1 MGIKGAHAPLI
12 NESVLASKP
21 LEGSYTSKFDPMK
34 SLRHFSVTSASLL
47 AGTSFR
53 VQCSAESGGLVVGL
67 ALKVTHREPEQLVF
81 L

>member
-1 MGIKGAHAPLI
+1 MGIKGAHVPLI
-12 NESVLASKP
+12 NECLPRSHSKVA
-21 LEGSYTSKFDPMK
+21 TSKFDPVK
-34 SLRHFSVTSASLL
+34 SVRHFSVTSASLL

-67 ALKVTHREPEQLVF
+67 ALKVTHREPEQLIF